1 YYRMDETLDDNCLGN
16 LKSFVKTRKGVFLA
30 TEILSFVTLTC
41 FAASMNKSCS
51 AVPFGGM
58 IVSMIFF
65 VKYCPVPHLLLPSSV
80 QDIGCAFLY
89 FIMSIVCFVKAAE
102 NGVRFASGVLGMTVA
117 ILFCYDV
124 STNCGCRTKDQSQTC
139 RQRGAAFSCMSSS
152 FEHRNTNYIFLL
164 ISGA

>member
-1 YYRMDETLDDNCLGN
+1 MDETLDDNCLGN

-30 TEILSFVTLTC
+30 TEVILSFVTLTC

-65 VKYCPVPHLLLPSSV
+65 GMFLMKWDKKIHCDCVRV
-80 QDIGCAFLY
+80 DIGCAFLY

-139 RQRGAAFSCMSSS
+139 RQRGAAFSYQSM
-152 FEHRNTNYIFLL
+152 
-164 ISGA
+164 